1 MHEFRCMKLFLLA
14 VAAALVLAAP
24 GSASGAVTLGS
35 TFTAT
40 EGCVGGAT
48 YSQTSS
54 SGNSYVM
61 PTEGVITSWAHRA
74 GAGPPDL
81 KFRIVR
87 QVAETNYF
95 TLVRE
100 GPSTPQTAN
109 QLNEFPVRIP
119 VKGGDMIG
127 LFVGSSIAPY
137 NCASPTGKA
146 ADVWYYNPLDYFAG
160 GGTAFEGPGSGY
172 KFDVS
177 AQLEPD
183 ADGDGFGDETQDL
196 CPTNA
201 STQGGCP
208 PPLTDTDPPETTI
221 TKRAPNKTEMRTA
234 TFKFRSDEAG
244 STFECKLDKK
254 PFKSCSSPKKL
265 KRLAEGEHKFKV
277 RAKDAAGNVD
287 PSPAKDQFKVVD

>member
-1 MHEFRCMKLFLLA
+1 MHEFRRMKLFLFA

-24 GSASGAVTLGS
+24 GSASGAVALGS
-35 TFTAT
+35 TFAAT
-40 EGCVGGAT
+40 EGCVAGAT
-48 YSQTSS
+48 YLQTSS

-61 PTEGVITSWAHRA
+61 PTDGVITSWAHRA

-81 KFRIVR
+81 KFRILR

-119 VKGGDMIG
+119 VKAGDAIG
-127 LFVGSSIAPY
+127 LFVGPSMNPY
-137 NCASPTGKA
+137 NCSAVTGKA
-146 ADVWYYNPLDYFAG
+146 ADAWYYNTLDYFEIP
-160 GGTAFEGPGSGY
+160 FVGPGSGY

-196 CPTNA
+196 CPTKA
-201 STQGGCP
+201 STQAACP
-208 PPLTDTDPPETTI
+208 VPLIDTDPPETTI
-221 TKRAPNKTEMRTA
+221 TKRAPNKTENRRA
-234 TFKFRSDEAG
+234 TFRFNSDEAG
-244 STFECKLDKK
+244 STFECKLDKA

-265 KRLAEGEHKFKV
+265 KGLAGGAHTFKV

-287 PSPAKDQFKVVD
+287 PSPAKDQFKIVD

>member
-1 MHEFRCMKLFLLA
+1 VHEFRRMKLFVLA
-14 VAAALVLAAP
+14 VAAALLLAAP

-40 EGCVGGAT
+40 EGCVAGAT

-61 PTEGVITSWAHRA
+61 PTDGVITSWAHRA

-95 TLVRE
+95 KLVRE
-100 GPSTPQTAN
+100 APWTPQTAN

-127 LFVGSSIAPY
+127 LVVGPSMAPY
-137 NCASPTGKA
+137 NCSSATGKA
-146 ADVWYYNPLDYFAG
+146 ADVWYFTTLDYFEIP
-160 GGTAFEGPGSGY
+160 FVGPGLGF

-196 CPTNA
+196 CPTMA

-208 PPLTDTDPPETTI
+208 VPLIDTDPPETTI
-221 TKRAPNKTEMRTA
+221 TKRAPNKTEKRRV
-234 TFKFRSDEAG
+234 TFQFRSDEAG
-244 STFECKLDKK
+244 STFECKLDKT

-265 KRLAEGEHKFKV
+265 KGLAEGAHVFKV
-277 RAKDAAGNVD
+277 RAKDPAGNAD

>member
-35 TFTAT
+35 TFTST
-40 EGCVGGAT
+40 EGCVAGAT
-48 YSQTSS
+48 YAQTGS

-61 PTEGVITSWAHRA
+61 PTDGVITSWAHRA

-87 QVAETNYF
+87 RVAETNF
-95 TLVRE
+95 FKLVRE
-100 GPSTPQTAN
+100 GPWTQLTAD

-127 LFVGSSIAPY
+127 LYVGPSMAPY
-137 NCASPTGKA
+137 NCSAPTGKA
-146 ADVWYYNPLDYFAG
+146 ADLWYFNTMDYFEIP
-160 GGTAFEGPGSGY
+160 FVGPGTGF

-196 CPTNA
+196 CPTEA
-201 STQGGCP
+201 TTQAGCP
-208 PPLTDTDPPETTI
+208 VPSIDTDPPETTI
-221 TKRAPNKTEMRTA
+221 TKRAPNKTEMRTV